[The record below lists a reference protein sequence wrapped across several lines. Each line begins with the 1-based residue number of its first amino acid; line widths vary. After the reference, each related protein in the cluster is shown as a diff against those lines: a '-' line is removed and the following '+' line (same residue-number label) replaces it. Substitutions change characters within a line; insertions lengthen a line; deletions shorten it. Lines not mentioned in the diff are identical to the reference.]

1 MTGAEGRWT
10 GSVWV
15 AESRELLRQT
25 RMKMETEMVKI
36 EENGQGEKMI
46 GQEEEL

>member
-1 MTGAEGRWT
+1 M

-25 RMKMETEMVKI
+25 RMKIGTVMVKVAAVRI
-36 EENGQGEKMI
+36 PVRRMWPWWLRE
-46 GQEEEL
+46 